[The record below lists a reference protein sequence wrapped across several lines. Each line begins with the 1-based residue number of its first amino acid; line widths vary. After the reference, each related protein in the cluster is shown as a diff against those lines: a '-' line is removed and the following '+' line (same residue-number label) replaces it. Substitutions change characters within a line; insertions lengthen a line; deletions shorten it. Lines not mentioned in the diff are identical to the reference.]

1 MTLTID
7 QALVTQFADMV
18 YMQAQQ
24 KQTRLSPYAEI
35 VQVQGK
41 DYAVERLDKVEAIEV
56 TTRHADTVAQEIAH
70 SRRQLGMREFRATFL
85 LDDFDDVSTLIDPQ
99 RGYVDALAAAMNKQK
114 DRLIADAAF
123 ADVKTGR
130 NFGTTVTFANDDGL
144 SIAASVGSTTGL
156 NYDKLLNVQENFINN
171 NVGVE
176 LDEEI
181 ALVLT
186 GEQNTNA
193 MNETELTSGD
203 FIREYAV
210 EGGKIA
216 KGVGM
221 NFIHVSGTDS
231 LPILSKT
238 GNDRDLIAM
247 AKGGVKF
254 GVSKDVSIKINERP
268 DKNNAIQIQACM
280 YAGAVR
286 VDGRKVQKITCTET

>member
-7 QALVTQFADMV
+7 QALVTQFSDMV

-24 KQTRLSPYAEI
+24 KQTRLSPYVET

-41 DYAVERLDKVEAIEV
+41 DYAVERLDKVEAIEI
-56 TTRHADTVAQEIAH
+56 TTRHADTIAQEISH
-70 SRRQLGMREFRATFL
+70 SRRQLAMREFRATFL
-85 LDDFDDVSTLIDPQ
+85 LDNFDDVSTLIDPQ
-99 RGYVDALAAAMNKQK
+99 RGYVQALANAMNRQK

-130 NFGTTVTFANDDGL
+130 NFGTTVTFANDDG
-144 SIAASVGSTTGL
+144 STIAASVGSTTGL
-156 NYDKLLNVQENFINN
+156 NYDKLLNIQENFINN

-176 LDEEI
+176 MDEEI
-181 ALVLT
+181 ALVIT

-193 MNETELTSGD
+193 MNEAELTSGD

-210 EGGKIA
+210 EAGKIT

-221 NFIHVSGTDS
+221 NFVHTSGTDS
-231 LPILSKT
+231 LPIISKS
-238 GNDRDLIAM
+238 GNDRLVIAM

-254 GVSKDVSIKINERP
+254 GVSKDVEIKINERP

-280 YAGAVR
+280 FAGAVR
-286 VDGRKVQKITCTET
+286 VDGRCVQKVTCTES

>member
-1 MTLTID
+1 MTLSID
-7 QALVTQFADMV
+7 QALVTQFSDMV

-24 KQTRLSPYAEI
+24 AQTRLSPYVET
-35 VQVQGK
+35 VQVSGK
-41 DYAVERLDKVEAIEV
+41 DYAVERLDKVEAIEI

-70 SRRQLGMREFRATFL
+70 SRRQLAMREFRATFL

-99 RGYVDALAAAMNKQK
+99 RGYVQALANAMNRQK

-130 NFGTTVTFANDDGL
+130 NFGSTVTFANDGGL
-144 SIAASVGSTTGL
+144 TVASSVGSTTGL

-171 NVGVE
+171 NVGTD
-176 LDEEI
+176 LDEEL
-181 ALVLT
+181 ALVIT

-193 MNETELTSGD
+193 MGETELTSGD

-210 EGGKIA
+210 ESGRIA
-216 KGVGM
+216 KGAGM

-231 LPILSKT
+231 LPILAKA
-238 GNDRDLIAM
+238 GNDRSVIAM

-254 GVSKDVSIKINERP
+254 GVSKDVSITINERP
-268 DKNNAIQIQACM
+268 DKNNAIQIQACL

-286 VDGRKVQKITCTET
+286 VDGRKVQKVTCTES